1 MVNRF
6 TLSLLPH
13 PPPGVIV
20 YSGKGY
26 YRDQLSPMSNAC
38 LTVWNSTLSESSL
51 ALPSQRVRKY
61 LSASTWNRD
70 ANLEKSEKRSLSFSH
85 LTRESLF
92 RRYNQPVPSNE
103 KAESFPGYLSRGQ
116 QSFPRCNKCS
126 NGRHG
131 SVYSFP
137 KQPVSWQL
145 HVAVKIRRP
154 ASGMFLLKRHFLAP
168 TTFKWGHLDY
178 YYNSISIKNRNIWLG
193 RLGTPLGYEHY
204 ICYIRYTRYQR
215 GVATGVRRNVSSLL
229 ASLRVH

>member
-1 MVNRF
+1 MP
-6 TLSLLPH
+6 TL
-13 PPPGVIV
+13 
-20 YSGKGY
+20 K
-26 YRDQLSPMSNAC
+26 
-38 LTVWNSTLSESSL
+38 
-51 ALPSQRVRKY
+51 
-61 LSASTWNRD
+61 
-70 ANLEKSEKRSLSFSH
+70 NLKNGSLSFSH

-116 QSFPRCNKCS
+116 QSFPSCNKCS
-126 NGRHG
+126 NGRLG

-154 ASGMFLLKRHFLAP
+154 ASGIFLLKRHFLAP

-204 ICYIRYTRYQR
+204 ICYVRYTRYQR